1 MPPAPKKT
9 TTVLNIPSDT
19 TVIHVD
25 PYALSVG
32 KVVNISISGKTLHR
46 SAEILAVSG
55 SGLIIRSNPS
65 VPPGTEIT
73 FVPWTAI
80 EGVGFCGAR

>member
-9 TTVLNIPSDT
+9 IDT
-19 TVIHVD
+19 ANTKPD
-25 PYALSVG
+25 PYELSVG

-46 SAEILAVSG
+46 SAEILATSG
-55 SGLIIRSNPS
+55 SGLIIRTNPA

-80 EGVGFCGAR
+80 EGVGICGAR